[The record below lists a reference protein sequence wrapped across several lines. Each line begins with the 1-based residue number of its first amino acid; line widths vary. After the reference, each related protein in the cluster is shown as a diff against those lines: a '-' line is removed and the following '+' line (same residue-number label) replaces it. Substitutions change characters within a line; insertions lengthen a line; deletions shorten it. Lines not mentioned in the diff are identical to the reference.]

1 MNFIESIQ
9 SGFKNSFVFKGRA
22 SRSEYNYWTLF
33 SFVLSILLLMID
45 EILLGL
51 MFIIFIPSLSLA
63 VRRLHDVDRK
73 GWHLLWYF
81 TYILIPFI
89 IIYLMVKKG
98 TIGENSYGEDP
109 LKEKSPNDIPPIV
122 DEELEKEEQKS
133 EDLDL
138 IENQKTQEEP
148 SIDDSFTGE
157 DPLKN
162 TNVNDENIKEAFKT
176 NDIVKEESELKPES
190 KSEKKVTNNV
200 ASLYDKFPHLNE
212 EPKEFNFGKMMG
224 LPFFTLMLAFDD
236 DGDEQEQKVIG
247 NIMREVWGVPI
258 FTTAKKADEMF
269 NELAVWYNALN
280 ELPEH
285 GTNEKYAIIEWVIE
299 SLKHPSGLIE
309 RTMMD
314 LMVQKGA
321 ITEESGQIWGP
332 KYFMESLIKIA
343 NANNKITDREKNFL
357 LWCADHLG
365 YDIDFNTLTF
375 TLTQSSEPPLTDE
388 ESEKEEQK
396 SEDLDSIENQ
406 RTQEEPSIDDSS
418 TEVPVEPVESSGD
431 PVEDFRSFLANKNST
446 LKLPKGKKY
455 VEFPIGKG
463 MLVCCMVKTNG
474 VNVYLY
480 SGGKVPAKEVFD
492 KLNSLGVTGKVIND
506 KYTITPMPGSR
517 NANVV
522 RIDLLIPY
530 GGRDLNSN
538 ELRDEVYD
546 VYNQLL
552 ELCKALI

>member
-1 MNFIESIQ
+1 MSFIQSIQ
-9 SGFKNSFVFKGRA
+9 SGFKNYFVFKGRA

-45 EILLGL
+45 EILVGL

-122 DEELEKEEQKS
+122 DEESEKQEYKNERSSTHEDIKKTSEEADAS
-133 EDLDL
+133 
-138 IENQKTQEEP
+138 
-148 SIDDSFTGE
+148 
-157 DPLKN
+157 
-162 TNVNDENIKEAFKT
+162 KEK
-176 NDIVKEESELKPES
+176 S
-190 KSEKKVTNNV
+190 KSNVEPVSASISEPTNHL

-357 LWCADHLG
+357 NWCAEHLG

-375 TLTQSSEPPLTDE
+375 TLTQSNEPKSTKK

-406 RTQEEPSIDDSS
+406 GTEEESSINDSS